1 MNSAKHLRLRIAYG
15 SIASAAIATMLA
27 SLNDVVVVDEPHTTD
42 TRGTELLRNLNHTL
56 SHGLPDAF
64 ASPHDQPMLIE
75 SGDFKTTT
83 KRYRSEKL
91 SPAKKLLLRQQQRN
105 LK

>member
-1 MNSAKHLRLRIAYG
+1 MNTAKHLRVRIIG
-15 SIASAAIATMLA
+15 AAGAVAMLA

-75 SGDFKTTT
+75 TGDFKTTT
-83 KRYRSEKL
+83 KRPRSEKL
-91 SPAKKLLLRQQQRN
+91 SPAKKLLLLQQKRN
-105 LK
+105 QK

>member
-1 MNSAKHLRLRIAYG
+1 MAC
-15 SIASAAIATMLA
+15 MLA
-27 SLNDVVVVDEPHTTD
+27 TIADVVVVDEPHTTD
-42 TRGTELLRNLNHTL
+42 TRGTELLRNINHTL

-64 ASPHDQPMLIE
+64 ASPHDQPRLIE

-91 SPAKKLLLRQQQRN
+91 SPAKKLLLRQQKRN
-105 LK
+105 QK